1 MESIE
6 DIFNRKFSIE
16 TSRNLDEIINNLI
29 RKLKDLKIISLPE
42 NLVELI
48 GKSLKTPQ
56 ISAYHQEG
64 PTLAYH
70 IEEMLKAI
78 EEIREGKYNFDLL
91 QLPANLKEETKN
103 MIIET
108 AKRDSEELKLFA
120 FLHDLGKTECLVLQ
134 NSKALNELRRL
145 PKEEKERRIKAV
157 REELK
162 QIRGQ
167 HLLKQSLKEQVE
179 LPPVYLLS
187 LEEWEEILRESGS
200 NIDSALQFLKEHYD
214 KTFFR
219 KEKEYFEEERDHG
232 EESVVL
238 VRKALSESQIQLFE
252 DEQKILDLILKLI
265 ENHEVHFQVFTT
277 ARSAKNYEAHIKS
290 RFEEDEIN
298 LFYTACFIDIAA
310 SLGDDKKPNFQGF
323 VNMVIAK
330 KNYEL
335 IQNSGL
341 TDENKRNLMN
351 PDILPEELEKRIREF
366 KKKENLDQALRVYKL
381 TEEDIEEVF
390 AKLNLP
396 DDIKEGLRSLIGKNV
411 SEALGYLGRTL
422 PPNLKR
428 FLGEIRKIISER
440 LEKKLESL
448 NN

>member
-6 DIFNRKFSIE
+6 EIFKRKFSTE
-16 TSRNLDEIINNLI
+16 TSRNPDEIISNLI

-42 NLVELI
+42 NLAELI

-56 ISAYHQEG
+56 ISVYHQEG
-64 PTLAYH
+64 PILAYH

-78 EEIREGKYNFDLL
+78 EEVKEGKYNFDLL

-103 MIIET
+103 MIMKT
-108 AKRDSEELKLFA
+108 VKKHSEELKLFT
-120 FLHDLGKTECLVLQ
+120 FLHDLGKAECLVLQ
-134 NSKALNELRRL
+134 NSKSLNELRRL
-145 PKEEKERRIKAV
+145 PKEERERRIKAI

-167 HLLKQSLKEQVE
+167 HLLKHSLKEQVE

-187 LEEWEEILRESGS
+187 LEEWEEILRELG
-200 NIDSALQFLKEHYD
+200 NDIDSALQFLLRHYD

-238 VRKALSESQIQLFE
+238 VRKALLESQIQLSE
-252 DEQKILDLILKLI
+252 DEQKALGLILNII
-265 ENHEVHFQVFTT
+265 ENHEIHFQVFTT
-277 ARSAKNYEAHIKS
+277 TRSAKNYETHIKS
-290 RFEEDEIN
+290 KFEEDEIN

-323 VNMVIAK
+323 ANMVIAK

-335 IQNSGL
+335 IQSSGL
-341 TDENKRNLMN
+341 TDETKRNLMN
-351 PDILPEELEKRIREF
+351 LDILPEELEKRIEES
-366 KKKENLDQALRVYKL
+366 KKKEKLDQALKEHKL
-381 TEEDIEEVF
+381 TEEDIKEIF

-411 SEALGYLGRTL
+411 SEGLGYLGRTL
-422 PPNLKR
+422 PPNLKGVIVD
-428 FLGEIRKIISER
+428 FRKIISER
-440 LEKKLESL
+440 LDKKLESL
-448 NN
+448 K

>member
-1 MESIE
+1 
-6 DIFNRKFSIE
+6 
-16 TSRNLDEIINNLI
+16 
-29 RKLKDLKIISLPE
+29 
-42 NLVELI
+42 
-48 GKSLKTPQ
+48 
-56 ISAYHQEG
+56 
-64 PTLAYH
+64 
-70 IEEMLKAI
+70 
-78 EEIREGKYNFDLL
+78 
-91 QLPANLKEETKN
+91 

-108 AKRDSEELKLFA
+108 AKRYSEELKLFA
-120 FLHDLGKTECLVLQ
+120 FLHDLGKAECLVLQ
-134 NSKALNELRRL
+134 NSKSLNELRRL
-145 PKEEKERRIKAV
+145 SKEERERRIKAI

-162 QIRGQ
+162 QIRSQ
-167 HLLKQSLKEQVE
+167 HLLKQSLKQQVE

-187 LEEWEEILRESGS
+187 LEEWEEILRELG
-200 NIDSALQFLKEHYD
+200 NDIGSALQFLQEHYD

-232 EESVVL
+232 EESAVL
-238 VRKALSESQIQLFE
+238 VRKALSESQIRLSE
-252 DEQKILDLILKLI
+252 DEQKILDLILKII

-277 ARSAKNYEAHIKS
+277 ARSAKNYETHIKS

-323 VNMVIAK
+323 ANMVIAK

-351 PDILPEELEKRIREF
+351 LDILPEELEKRIEEF
-366 KKKENLDQALRVYKL
+366 KKKEKLDQALRENKL

-390 AKLNLP
+390 AKLNFP

-411 SEALGYLGRTL
+411 SEVLGYLDKTL
-422 PPNLKR
+422 PPHLKR
-428 FLGEIRKIISER
+428 LLGEIRKVISER
-440 LEKKLESL
+440 LERELEL
-448 NN
+448 

>member
-6 DIFNRKFSIE
+6 DIFKRKFSTE
-16 TSRNLDEIINNLI
+16 TPRNFDEIISNLI

-42 NLVELI
+42 NLAELI

-70 IEEMLKAI
+70 IEEMLRAI
-78 EEIREGKYNFDLL
+78 EEVREGKYNFDLL
-91 QLPANLKEETKN
+91 QVPANLKEETKN

-108 AKRDSEELKLFA
+108 AKRYSEELKLFA
-120 FLHDLGKTECLVLQ
+120 FLHDLGKAECLVLQ

-145 PKEEKERRIKAV
+145 SKEERERRIKAI

-187 LEEWEEILRESGS
+187 LEEWEEILRELGDD
-200 NIDSALQFLKEHYD
+200 IDSALQFLLRHYD

-232 EESVVL
+232 GESVVL
-238 VRKALSESQIQLFE
+238 VRKALLESQIQLSE
-252 DEQKILDLILKLI
+252 DEQKTLDLILKII

-277 ARSAKNYEAHIKS
+277 TRSAKNYETHIKS

-323 VNMVIAK
+323 ANMVIAK

-335 IQNSGL
+335 IQSSGL

-351 PDILPEELEKRIREF
+351 LDILPEELEKRIEEF
-366 KKKENLDQALRVYKL
+366 KKKEKLDQALKEHKL

-396 DDIKEGLRSLIGKNV
+396 DDIKEGLKSLIDKNF
-411 SEALGYLGRTL
+411 SEALGYLDRTL

-428 FLGEIRKIISER
+428 FLGGIRKIISER
-440 LEKKLESL
+440 LERELELL

>member
-6 DIFNRKFSIE
+6 EILKGKFSAE
-16 TSRNLDEIINNLI
+16 TLRNPDEIISNLI

-42 NLVELI
+42 NLAELI
-48 GKSLKTPQ
+48 EKSLKTPQ

-64 PTLAYH
+64 PILAYH

-103 MIIET
+103 MIIEKV
-108 AKRDSEELKLFA
+108 KRYSEELKLFA
-120 FLHDLGKTECLVLQ
+120 FLHDLGKAECLVLQ
-134 NSKALNELRRL
+134 NSKSLNELRRL
-145 PKEEKERRIKAV
+145 PKEEREEKINAI

-167 HLLKQSLKEQVE
+167 HLLKKSLKQQVE

-187 LEEWEEILRESGS
+187 LEEWEEILRELG
-200 NIDSALQFLKEHYD
+200 NDIGSALQFLQEHYD

-238 VRKALSESQIQLFE
+238 VRKALSESQIRLSE
-252 DEQKILDLILKLI
+252 DEQKILDLILKII

-310 SLGDDKKPNFQGF
+310 SLCDDKKPNFQGF
-323 VNMVIAK
+323 ANMVIAK

-351 PDILPEELEKRIREF
+351 LDILPEELEKRIEEF
-366 KKKENLDQALRVYKL
+366 KKKEKLDQALKEHKL
-381 TEEDIEEVF
+381 TKEDIEEAL
-390 AKLNLP
+390 AKLNFP

-422 PPNLKR
+422 PPHLKR
-428 FLGEIRKIISER
+428 VIGEFKKIISER
-440 LEKKLESL
+440 LKRGLESKL
-448 NN
+448 